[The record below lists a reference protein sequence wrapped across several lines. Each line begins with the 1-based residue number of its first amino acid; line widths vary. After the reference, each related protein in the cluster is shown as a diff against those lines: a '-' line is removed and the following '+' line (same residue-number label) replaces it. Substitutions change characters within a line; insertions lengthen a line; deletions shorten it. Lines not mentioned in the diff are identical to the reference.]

1 MSEKRYGQWC
11 GLAQA
16 LDRVG
21 DRWTLLIV
29 RELLIGPR
37 RYSDLR
43 VNLPGIATNLLADR
57 LRELERDGI
66 VERREVAPPTPA
78 TVYELTEAGRDLEE
92 AVLALIRWGGR
103 FLPSAPRDDG
113 FRAEWLALALRAVLE
128 PKTAGAPEVEMTLS
142 VPDAEVWLRI
152 GGGEVSTGIGDV
164 PEADLVVAGDPR
176 LLLGLAS
183 GSLTLTDAEAM
194 GLSVTGSARSRRTL
208 ERLAAS

>member
-1 MSEKRYGQWC
+1 MSDKRYAQWC
-11 GLAQA
+11 GLAHA

-43 VNLPGIATNLLADR
+43 ANLPGIATNLLADR

-66 VERREVAPPTPA
+66 VERREVPPPTPA
-78 TVYELTEAGRDLEE
+78 TVYELTQTGRDLEE

-103 FLPSAPRDDG
+103 FLPSAPKDDG
-113 FRAEWLALALRAVLE
+113 FRAEWLALALKAVLE
-128 PKTAGAPEVEMTLS
+128 PKAASHPEAEVTLS
-142 VPDAEVWLRI
+142 VPDAELWLRI
-152 GGGEVSTGIGDV
+152 HGGEVSTGIGDV
-164 PEADLVVAGDPR
+164 PAADLSVTGEPR

-183 GSLTLTDAEAM
+183 GYLSLAEAEAM
-194 GLSVTGSARSRRTL
+194 GLALAGAARSRRAF
-208 ERLAAS
+208 ERLAA